1 MIIVTGATG
10 VPNGGTVDELLNRVP
25 ADEIVVVAR
34 DTAKAQSFADRGVAV
49 RRGDY
54 ADPDSLPVAFAGV
67 DQLLLVSSSDP
78 GADAVSLH
86 RAAIDAAVTA
96 GVQRILYTSHQ
107 GAALDTPFGPGR
119 DHAATEQLLA
129 DSGVAWTSL
138 RNGFHAHSLNWLMG
152 PWRETGSF
160 AVPADGPVSWT
171 AREDAAEA
179 AAVILASNGAY
190 DGPTTLTASAAPTF
204 EEIAAIASE
213 LTGSTIEVTFAGSGR
228 LGRRPGRR
236 RAEGVHGP
244 LHPRH
249 VPGRFRGLLRRSR
262 SAARHIARPP
272 TADRARP
279 SHPTNRLRASLPRP
293 GRPGSQRCVCAA
305 PNKAPPARPALTE
318 HWTGIA
324 DRNAVG
330 SRVDA
335 LSRSIRDA
343 RHLPGPGNSTLG

>member
-10 VPNGGTVDELLNRVP
+10 ALNGATVEGLLNRVP

-34 DTAKAQSFADRGVAV
+34 DTAKAQPFAARGVTV

-54 ADPDSLPVAFAGV
+54 ADPDSLPMAFDGA

-96 GVQRILYTSHQ
+96 GAQRILYTSHQ

-138 RNGFHAHSLNWLMG
+138 RNGFYAHSLNWLMG
-152 PWRETGSF
+152 PWRETGSI

-213 LTGSTIEVTFAGSGR
+213 VTGRTIEVTAMDQNDWVAAQVAAGQKEFMARFTLGLYQAASEGFFAGVDPLLGTL
-228 LGRRPGRR
+228 LGREPQTVRDLFTRPT
-236 RAEGVHGP
+236 V
-244 LHPRH
+244 
-249 VPGRFRGLLRRSR
+249 S
-262 SAARHIARPP
+262 
-272 TADRARP
+272 
-279 SHPTNRLRASLPRP
+279 
-293 GRPGSQRCVCAA
+293 
-305 PNKAPPARPALTE
+305 
-318 HWTGIA
+318 
-324 DRNAVG
+324 
-330 SRVDA
+330 
-335 LSRSIRDA
+335 
-343 RHLPGPGNSTLG
+343 